1 MTIVSFINVGNYVW
15 TDKPLVGL
23 VDGQDAS
30 LWIWSEYWFISIY
43 VAARTVYKSSVHD
56 ATLRIKQAKNKYMK
70 KSFV

>member
-1 MTIVSFINVGNYVW
+1 MTIVSFINVGMYGP
-15 TDKPLVGL
+15 TSPLVGL

-70 KSFV
+70 KSVV